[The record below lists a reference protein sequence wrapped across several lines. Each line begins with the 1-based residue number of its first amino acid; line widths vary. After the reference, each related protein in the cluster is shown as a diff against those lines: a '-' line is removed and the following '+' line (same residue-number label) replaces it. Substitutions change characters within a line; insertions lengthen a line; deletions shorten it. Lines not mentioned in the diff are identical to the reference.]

1 MPRARHL
8 AALWHTLG
16 VRPDDLLPGG
26 CPSRVEV
33 LSGTPTGI
41 HAQDQGNGTVLL
53 EVSQRVPWQT
63 ALEVMRLLKLPYIG
77 SSSQGQWH

>member
-1 MPRARHL
+1 
-8 AALWHTLG
+8 
-16 VRPDDLLPGG
+16 LPGG

-33 LSGTPTGI
+33 IPGTPTGV
-41 HAQDQGNGTVLL
+41 HALDQGNGTVLL